1 MLNGDD
7 MGEVNIFG
15 LDEYGM
21 PAGISPLWGL
31 GVGVALSSGVP
42 AVLRMTVKTPT
53 SKLLK
58 YDEAIGAAAGTVAGG
73 VMMFFKGSRYA
84 GLTGLITSLGT
95 AGVRALEKALMS
107 DTEKANLALSM
118 IASLTDKTAAKA
130 AVAAL
135 AGIEISQVPSLQ
147 GMEIQQVPS
156 LQGPGMVPTLLG
168 GPGNQ
173 ASGPTFPP
181 QLLGASQ
188 AALQGAG
195 AQQMAQAGLQLN
207 GLGRSYGYSPVY
219 GNG

>member
-7 MGEVNIFG
+7 MGEVNLFG
-15 LDEYGM
+15 MDEYGM
-21 PAGISPLWGL
+21 PVGISPLWGL
-31 GVGVALSSGVP
+31 GIGAALSSGVP
-42 AVLRMTVKTPT
+42 AALRMATKDPM
-53 SKLLK
+53 SSLIK

-73 VMMFFKGSRYA
+73 VMMFFKGTRAA
-84 GLTGLITSLGT
+84 GVTALLTAVGT

-107 DTEKANLALSM
+107 DTEKQVLAISL
-118 IASLTDKTAAKA
+118 IASMKDKTAAKA
-130 AVAAL
+130 AIANL

-147 GMEIQQVPS
+147 GMEISQVPS
-156 LQGPGMVPTLLG
+156 LQGPGMTPTLLG
-168 GPGNQ
+168 GANQ

-181 QLLGASQ
+181 QLLGASM